1 MTKQKLTQKIAKE
14 LFLRTVGNS
23 NMKDV
28 SVDVHK
34 KYRVIS
40 GMVRA
45 YCYYEKTWSMGTC
58 IDADHIVV
66 AIEIDAAGG
75 SYSELYFDPNTLQI
89 DDRYTAQKKYERE
102 Q

>member
-1 MTKQKLTQKIAKE
+1 
-14 LFLRTVGNS
+14 
-23 NMKDV
+23 
-28 SVDVHK
+28 
-34 KYRVIS
+34 
-40 GMVRA
+40 
-45 YCYYEKTWSMGTC
+45 MGTC